1 MLPFFCLP
9 NFLHFFL
16 SLLAFNELFFY
27 LFIILP
33 FTHTISRW
41 RIKNINFFPLSFR
54 LTHAYFFFY
63 ISFFRLRLSALHR
76 DFKRVYVT
84 VFCVYSPLCR
94 CFLSVLPPLG
104 LFLLLMLLVFLTSFF
119 SRLKKTRT
127 RLVGDGARERRNWV
141 RAQKERS
148 RKRRSVRR
156 REIVYPKEKRRTG
169 DNDDTQKEVIQ
180 CRRLEIGN
188 VCFHEFHDH
197 PRRVD
202 RAKLSQTN
210 AATVRYTT

>member
-16 SLLAFNELFFY
+16 SLLAFNELFFIY
-27 LFIILP
+27 LLFYLSLTLSRVGELKTSTFSLFLFP
-33 FTHTISRW
+33 SHTLI
-41 RIKNINFFPLSFR
+41 
-54 LTHAYFFFY
+54 FFY
-63 ISFFRLRLSALHR
+63 ISFFGYVCSALHR

-104 LFLLLMLLVFLTSFF
+104 LFLLLMLLLFLTSFF

-148 RKRRSVRR
+148 RKRRSV
-156 REIVYPKEKRRTG
+156 
-169 DNDDTQKEVIQ
+169 
-180 CRRLEIGN
+180 
-188 VCFHEFHDH
+188 
-197 PRRVD
+197 
-202 RAKLSQTN
+202 
-210 AATVRYTT
+210 